1 MELEIY
7 NVMPKVLLVE
17 LDSLKKVYPTIVNAV
32 THKVA
37 TITEWKRDLT
47 MDECQALM
55 DFIHNEKANM
65 ELEQHFSNVRKEMV
79 KQHPLWYWQ

>member
-1 MELEIY
+1 MEVA

-17 LDSLKKVYPTIVNAV
+17 LDMLKSVYPSIVNAV

-37 TITEWKRDLT
+37 TLTEWKRDLT
-47 MDECQALM
+47 MEECQALM

-65 ELEQHFSNVRKEMV
+65 ELEAHFANVRKEMV
-79 KQHPLWYWQ
+79 RQHPLWYY